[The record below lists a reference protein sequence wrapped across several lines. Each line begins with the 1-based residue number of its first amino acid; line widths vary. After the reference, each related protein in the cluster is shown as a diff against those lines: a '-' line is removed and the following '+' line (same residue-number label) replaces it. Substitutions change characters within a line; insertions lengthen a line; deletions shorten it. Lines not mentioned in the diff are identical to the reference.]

1 MDMPF
6 DVLTTLMISATTV
19 EIQVYDVVCTDA
31 VIREHPVQ
39 SRWRGEGEK
48 REPGRDNRVQG

>member
-31 VIREHPVQ
+31 VIREHPGGAVKME
-39 SRWRGEGEK
+39 RRGRK
-48 REPGRDNRVQG
+48 T